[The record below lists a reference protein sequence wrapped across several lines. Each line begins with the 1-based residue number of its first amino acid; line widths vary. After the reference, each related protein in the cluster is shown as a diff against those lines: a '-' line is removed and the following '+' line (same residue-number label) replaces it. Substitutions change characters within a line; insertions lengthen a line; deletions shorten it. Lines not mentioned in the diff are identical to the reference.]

1 MGSAEVS
8 CLSSVRMAVSTC
20 QIYVVYMTNIDHF
33 IGHIYG
39 QRNGAAHIV
48 LHDAVAYTQAAD
60 VGR

>member
-1 MGSAEVS
+1 
-8 CLSSVRMAVSTC
+8 MAVSTC

-48 LHDAVAYTQAAD
+48 LHDMLLHTLKLPMWGDDND
-60 VGR
+60 VVSL